1 MKTMIADSG
10 RKFIL
15 TATLLAAGALMASLG
30 NAQSARISS
39 EIVGGEQSTLKNSQ
53 NPMAQAQYDAGRVPA
68 DTRLDGVTIVF
79 NRSAAQEADLK
90 ALMAAQQNPASPEYH
105 KWLNPDQFAARF
117 GMSDADLAKVQSWL
131 QQQGFS
137 IDYVARSK
145 NAIHFAGTVRQLE
158 QAFSTEMH
166 YYNLNGTKHFAPS
179 TALSVPSALASTVL
193 AIKNLDDFRPKSHAV
208 LGKNARVKPAFT
220 SRPGFT
226 SSQTGDVFFAPPDIA
241 TVYDIKPLYN
251 SGITGTGQTIA
262 LVGQSEIQLS
272 DIEAFQNAAGLTK
285 KDPVQVLVPNTGDAA
300 INPVTTGDE
309 AESDLDIEWSGAIA
323 PGATIQFVYT
333 GNSSNSGG
341 AFQSIQYAIDQD
353 LAPIIS
359 SSYGDCEA
367 DLGGQT
373 LETYFEQAATQG
385 QTVMAAAGDDG
396 STDCFGD
403 TDLTTAQQE
412 ALGVDYPGSS
422 PNVTAMGGTEISA
435 TADSGDYLTA
445 GDGYWSAPAS
455 SDTVST
461 ALQYIPEIAWNDDAA
476 NCGQS
481 DCLSSGGGGASSLFT
496 KPSWQTGVPGIPA
509 DGKRDVPDLAL
520 YASPSNPGYLFC
532 SSDPETGITGSCANG
547 FRDGNSEYLTIAGGT
562 SFDAPIFSGILALIS
577 QNSGYTEGQGLINP
591 TLYTLAANS
600 TTYASAFH
608 DITSGNNDCEAGS
621 ADCSGAIGFTAGSG
635 YDQVTGLGSVD
646 AANLAAAWPANTG
659 VSAALIDT
667 TTTIVASSA
676 APNVNV
682 SDTFTITVASA
693 SGTTIPTGNV
703 SIEVDGGTAM
713 TEALT
718 TNGTYVYT
726 ASFAT
731 AGSHIVFVTYAGD
744 ATHTPSTS
752 SVTVTVAAV
761 SSGKGTFTIA
771 PTPSTLT
778 VAQGSAGSETIT
790 VTPSTSPAYTGT
802 VDLSFET
809 SNDSALQN
817 LCYQWSNQN
826 SAGEG
831 IVAISGTTAGT
842 IQLTLDANAS
852 DCATTTGEI
861 RNGGKPSRHRLGA
874 AKNAAKNNN
883 GGNPLPMTVAFAGL
897 LLAGFLGRSRKLRG
911 LAAMILLAAVG
922 LAVTACGSVSNTI
935 ANPPQG
941 NYTITVTGTDSTT
954 STITNTTT
962 FMLTIN

>member
-1 MKTMIADSG
+1 MKTMIADSK

-15 TATLLAAGALMASLG
+15 AVTLLASCALMASLAS
-30 NAQSARISS
+30 AQSARISS
-39 EIVGGEQSTLKNSQ
+39 EIVSTEQSTLKNSQ
-53 NPMAQAQYDAGRVPA
+53 NPLAQAQYDAGRVPA
-68 DTRLDGVTIVF
+68 NTRLDGITIVF
-79 NRSAAQEADLK
+79 SRSAAQEADLK
-90 ALMAAQQNPASPEYH
+90 ALIAAQQNPASPQYH
-105 KWLNPDQFAARF
+105 QWLNPDQFAARF
-117 GMSDADLAKVQSWL
+117 GMADADLAKVEGWL
-131 QQQGFS
+131 QQQGFA
-137 IDYVARSK
+137 IDDVARSK
-145 NAIHFAGTVRQLE
+145 NAIHFAGTVRQVE

-166 YYNLNGTKHFAPS
+166 YYNLSGTKHFAPS
-179 TALSVPSALASTVL
+179 TALSVPSALAPTVL

-208 LGKNARVKPAFT
+208 FGKNARVKPAFT
-220 SRPGFT
+220 S
-226 SSQTGDVFFAPPDIA
+226 SQTGEVFFAPPDIK
-241 TVYDIKPLYN
+241 TVYDINPLYN
-251 SGITGTGQTIA
+251 AGITGTGQAIA

-272 DIEAFQNAAGLTK
+272 DIEAFQNAAGLTV
-285 KDPVQVLVPNTGDAA
+285 KDPTQVLVPNTGDAA
-300 INPVTTGDE
+300 INPVSTGDE

-323 PGATIQFVYT
+323 PGATIQFVFT

-373 LETYFEQAATQG
+373 LETFFEQAATQG

-422 PNVTAMGGTEISA
+422 PNVTSMGGTEISA
-435 TADSGDYLTA
+435 TADNGDYLTA
-445 GDGYWSAPAS
+445 GDGYWSAPGS

-547 FRDGNSEYLTIAGGT
+547 FRDANSEYLTIAGGT
-562 SFDAPIFSGILALIS
+562 SFDAPIFSGILALIN

-591 TLYTLAANS
+591 TLYTLASNS
-600 TTYASAFH
+600 ATYAAAFH
-608 DITSGNNDCEAGS
+608 DITTGNNDCTAGS
-621 ADCSGAIGFTAGSG
+621 ADCSGAIGFSAGTG

-646 AANLAAAWPANTG
+646 AASLAAAWPANTG

-667 TTTIVASSA
+667 TTAIAASSA
-676 APNVNV
+676 APNTNV

-693 SGTTIPTGNV
+693 TGTTIPTGNV
-703 SIEVDGGTAM
+703 SIEVDGGTAI
-713 TEALT
+713 TEALAS
-718 TNGTYVYT
+718 NGTYVYT
-726 ASFAT
+726 TSFAT
-731 AGSHIVFVTYAGD
+731 AGSHTIFAAYAGD
-744 ATHTPSTS
+744 ATHVPSSS
-752 SVTVTVAAV
+752 SVSVTVAAV
-761 SSGKGTFTIA
+761 SSGKGTFAVA

-778 VAQGSAGSETIT
+778 VAQGASGSETIT
-790 VTPSTSPAYTGT
+790 VTPSASPAYTGT
-802 VDLSFET
+802 VDMSFVT
-809 SNDSALQN
+809 SNSSALQN
-817 LCYQWSNQN
+817 LCYQWSDQN
-826 SAGEG
+826 TAGDG
-831 IVAISGTTAGT
+831 VVAISGTTAGT
-842 IQLTLDANAS
+842 IQLTLDANAA
-852 DCATTTGEI
+852 DCTSTGAI
-861 RNGGKPSRHRLGA
+861 RNGGKPSMRRLGA
-874 AKNAAKNNN
+874 TSSSAKNTN
-883 GGNPLPMTVAFAGL
+883 GGNPIPMTVAFAGL

-911 LAAMILLAAVG
+911 LAAMILLAAAG
-922 LAVTACGSVSNTI
+922 LAVTACGGSVSTTVSD
-935 ANPPQG
+935 PPKG

-954 STITNTTT
+954 STITNTAT
-962 FMLTIN
+962 FTLTIN